1 VDPAISINT
10 IAYEGY
16 DLTTALQEIAKI
28 GAGHVELGYTRGFT
42 EGLTEAHFS
51 EASAIKIN
59 RLLSDLGLSSIALSA
74 HIDLTTEDAVDELK
88 RRIDFGNA
96 FTYSKG
102 EVDPGFDYKEALPY
116 ACYLHL
122 KDMKKVDNGWDFAQ
136 IGEGII
142 NYDSILRELVEDKK
156 LLPLS
161 IEHLFIYTATKN
173 LIVQRKAQAPELDQ
187 IHMSLKASYDYVISF
202 FGT

>member
-1 VDPAISINT
+1 MDPAISINT

-102 EVDPGFDYKEALPY
+102 EIDPAFDYKEALPH

-122 KDMKKVDNGWDFAQ
+122 KDMNKIDDGWLFSQ
-136 IGEGII
+136 IGEGVVSYDII
-142 NYDSILRELVEDKK
+142 LKELVEEEKM
-156 LLPLS
+156 LPLS
-161 IEHLFIYTATKN
+161 IEHLFIYAATKN
-173 LIVQRKAQAPELDQ
+173 LIVQRKAKAPQLDQ
-187 IHMSLKASYDYVISF
+187 IRKSLKASYEYVKSF
-202 FGT
+202 IRT